1 MTDECTNAGLAPQDD
16 AARRWDMLLGR
27 LRGLGRL
34 TIALSGG
41 VDSRF
46 LAHAALRAGTVPE
59 LVHVRGPHVA
69 PAETAYALRWARRQ
83 GLEARVM
90 DLDPLALPEV
100 AAGGRERCYACKS
113 FLFREIARYAA
124 GTLCDGTNA
133 SDASAFRPGLR
144 ALRELGVLSPLAEA
158 GLAKD
163 DIRSLGRLTGL
174 EWPEQQSRAC
184 LLTRLPYGVPPD
196 GAVLARLAEGE
207 RVVEGLLREA
217 GFGDAPFRVRLSAN
231 GGCELHVAAASLSRK
246 LTEQLAGALRDA
258 GLPFSTVRCMNEVSG
273 YFDTMNSAR
282 NSQS

>member
-1 MTDECTNAGLAPQDD
+1 MSAEKWERATDRTEGILG
-16 AARRWDMLLGR
+16 RWDGLLAR
-27 LRGLGRL
+27 LRGLGPL
-34 TIALSGG
+34 VVAFSGG

-46 LAHAALRAGTVPE
+46 LAHAAVHAGAPPL

-69 PAETAYALRWARRQ
+69 PAETAYALQWARGR
-83 GLEARVM
+83 GLEVRTL
-90 DLDPLALPEV
+90 DLDPLSLPEV

-113 FLFREIARYAA
+113 FLFREIVRCADGA
-124 GTLCDGTNA
+124 LCDGTNA

-163 DIRSLGRLTGL
+163 DIRSMGRRTGL

-184 LLTRLPYGVPPD
+184 LLTRHPYGVPPD

-207 RVVEGLLREA
+207 RVVEELLCEDGL
-217 GFGDAPFRVRLSAN
+217 GDAPFRVRFTAT
-231 GGCELHVAAASLSRK
+231 GGCELHVAAASLSRG

-258 GLPFSTVRCMNEVSG
+258 GLPFRTVRCMGEVSG

>member
-1 MTDECTNAGLAPQDD
+1 MSAETRD
-16 AARRWDMLLGR
+16 AATGRTEGIRGRWDGLLAR
-27 LRGLGRL
+27 LRGLGPL
-34 TIALSGG
+34 VVAFSGG

-46 LAHAALRAGTVPE
+46 LAHAAVHAGAAPV

-69 PAETAYALRWARRQ
+69 PAETAYALHWARGR
-83 GLEARVM
+83 GLEVLAL
-90 DLDPLALPEV
+90 DLDPLSLPEV